1 MNVAVNG
8 EHRTF
13 PPGLTLAQML
23 EELGLHAPSGIAIAV
38 NATVVSRAA
47 FATHALSEGDR
58 IEIIRAVAGG

>member
-1 MNVAVNG
+1 
-8 EHRTF
+8 
-13 PPGLTLAQML
+13 ML

-38 NATVVSRAA
+38 NATVVTRAA